1 MSDEDDNDSQ
11 NVGSSRKR
19 RGGLDRTDT
28 EELSEFGT
36 KGKETD
42 AGVKEVTRGVKEV
55 ELDDK
60 AGEAGHVDRDAD
72 GKLGTGEAKA
82 EEGQESVGE
91 EGQGKDNVAAAKPK
105 AEESAKGSVVKG
117 DEGQIQAGE
126 KLSSGEQDESLS
138 PKESSTTAETSQPD
152 LEAKGSNE
160 EVPSSPGDIAAPE
173 ELVVETKGKVDL
185 EGGAAEETE
194 DNQKGQAVTK
204 EQ

>member
-11 NVGSSRKR
+11 NMGSSRKR

-60 AGEAGHVDRDAD
+60 AEVGHVDRDAD
-72 GKLGTGEAKA
+72 EKLGTGEAKA
-82 EEGQESVGE
+82 EERQESVDE
-91 EGQGKDNVAAAKPK
+91 EGQGKDDVASAKPK

-117 DEGQIQAGE
+117 DEGQIQAGK

-138 PKESSTTAETSQPD
+138 PKENSTTAETSQPG
-152 LEAKGSNE
+152 LEAKGSDE
-160 EVPSSPGDIAAPE
+160 EIPSSPVAAPE
-173 ELVVETKGKVDL
+173 ELVVETKRKSDL
-185 EGGAAEETE
+185 EEAAEETE
-194 DNQKGQAVTK
+194 HSQKDRAATKGQ
-204 EQ
+204 